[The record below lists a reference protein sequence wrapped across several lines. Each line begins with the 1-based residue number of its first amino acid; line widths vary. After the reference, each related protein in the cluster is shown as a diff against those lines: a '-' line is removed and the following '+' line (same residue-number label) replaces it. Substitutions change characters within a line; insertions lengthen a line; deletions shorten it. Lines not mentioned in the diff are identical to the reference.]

1 MKRILSILTIC
12 LYSVAVFAGKNDA
25 AIKGTITNAVADS
38 VTFSYISYGDNWLD
52 YKSNEITVKLDKEG
66 RFLATL
72 PLSHQYTEVQLQNG
86 EQATELYLSPGDKLS
101 MSVNYSDFDATLDYE
116 GIGMKP
122 AVADFSAKHML
133 ASGFSQ
139 NFQVEG
145 QKLMGKEPR
154 EFVAE
159 LDKMVKKEQD
169 FLIENSKGLP
179 QEFIEFWDAKFT
191 YSKYFMMLMY
201 AQMHEVIKNK
211 SYEIGDIPAE
221 NLTVTKQVPE
231 KFNDNLVYVDAY
243 RNYVRDFYN
252 YKLLVEGVKSGKD
265 NSDFVADKMLE
276 LSRKNMPLKTEQY
289 VYANSINMN
298 MKNSPVARTEAK
310 YNDFSN
316 TYGNTEYNKF
326 LEKQIANKKRLSA
339 GSPVIDFIVVDA
351 EGKDVKISD
360 LKGKVVYLDFWASW
374 CGPCKAQFPHTKKIK
389 EHFAGKDVVFV
400 YVSIDED
407 EAAWEK
413 AMKQY
418 ELSGLHTRVP
428 GWEARLAKDY
438 GISGVPSYFLID
450 REGRFAV
457 DNTPR
462 PSQTDDLIKA
472 IESLL

>member
-1 MKRILSILTIC
+1 MKRILSIIIIC
-12 LYSVAVFAGKNDA
+12 LYAHTSFAGKNDA
-25 AIKGTITNAVADS
+25 AVKGTIANAAADS
-38 VTFSYISYGDNWLD
+38 ITFSYISYGDNWLD
-52 YKSNEITVKLDKEG
+52 FKSNEVTVKLDKEG
-66 RFLATL
+66 KFLAML
-72 PLSHQYTEVQLQNG
+72 PLSHQYTEVQVQHA
-86 EQATELYLSPGDKLS
+86 EQATELYLSPGDKLN
-101 MSVNYSDFDATLDYE
+101 MTVNYTDFDATLEYE

-122 AVADFSAKHML
+122 AVASFSAKHML
-133 ASGFSQ
+133 ALSFSR

-145 QKLMGKEPR
+145 QKLLAKEPR
-154 EFVAE
+154 EFVTE

-201 AQMHEVIKNK
+201 AQMHEIIKAK
-211 SYEIGDIPAE
+211 SYDIGEIPAE
-221 NLTVTKQVPE
+221 NFTVTKQVPE
-231 KFNDNLVYVDAY
+231 KFNDNLMYVDAY
-243 RNYVRDFYN
+243 RNYVREFYS
-252 YKLLVEGVKSGKD
+252 YKLMAEGIKSDKG
-265 NSDFVADKMLE
+265 NNDFMTDKMLE

-289 VYANSINMN
+289 VYANSINMH

-310 YNDFSN
+310 YNDFN
-316 TYGNTEYNKF
+316 NIYGNTQYSNF

-339 GSPVIDFIVVDA
+339 GSPAIDFTVVDA

-389 EHFAGKDVVFV
+389 EHFAGKDVAFV

-418 ELSGLHTRVP
+418 ELSGMHTRVP
-428 GWEARLAKDY
+428 GWEAKLSKDY
-438 GISGVPSYFLID
+438 GINSVPSYFLID
-450 REGRFAV
+450 REGKFAI

-462 PSQTDDLIKA
+462 PSQTEELIKA